1 MYTVTVITAP
11 LSYSIDIAELQEAC
25 AVFKRET
32 SSIFAGAVFLVDY
45 IRSVMLEKYVL

>member
-11 LSYSIDIAELQEAC
+11 FSYSIDIAEFSEAC
-25 AVFKRET
+25 VAFKRET
-32 SSIFAGAVFLVDY
+32 SSISSGVVFLFDN